1 LISATNLKQARMRSN
16 YKKLGR
22 YIKEVNKRNTELKVD
37 LLLGVS
43 IQKVLMP
50 SIANTV
56 GTDMTTYKIIN
67 RNQFAYG
74 PVTSRNGNKI
84 SVAILD
90 EYDEAI
96 ISQAYVVFEVNN
108 PGELLPEYLMMWFR
122 RSEFDRYARYK
133 SHGSAREIFGWQEMC
148 EVELPVPPIEK
159 QREIVAEYQ
168 AVQKR
173 IQINEQLIQKLE
185 ETAQA
190 VYRRW
195 FVEGVNVE
203 NLPEGW
209 KIGLLEELVEFKN
222 GKTNPKKSGNY
233 PVYGGNGIID
243 FINEYNSVDVIP
255 IGRVGAYCGSLY
267 RELGKCWISDNA
279 ISAKSKVK
287 CNMFAYYLLKDLKLN
302 ERSEGTGQPLIT
314 QGLLNSIEVLIPRT
328 ELIDEFENNV
338 SKLYS
343 FENLLVKKNQK
354 LTELKE
360 LLLSKLA
367 TIENQPINFP

>member
-1 LISATNLKQARMRSN
+1 MRSN
-16 YKKLGR
+16 YRKIGDFIRPVKVKNR
-22 YIKEVNKRNTELKVD
+22 ELKYSE
-37 LLLGVS
+37 LLG
-43 IQKVLMP
+43 INIDKFFMP
-50 SIANTV
+50 SVANVV
-56 GTDMTTYKIIN
+56 GTDMTNYKIVEPG
-67 RNQFAYG
+67 QFACNRMHVGRDYRI
-74 PVTSRNGNKI
+74 PVALSREKDPFI
-84 SVAILD
+84 VSPA
-90 EYDEAI
+90 YD
-96 ISQAYVVFEVNN
+96 VFEITR
-108 PGELLPEYLMMWFR
+108 PSELDTDFLMMWFSR
-122 RSEFDRYARYK
+122 KEYDRNAWFFTDADVRGGL
-133 SHGSAREIFGWQEMC
+133 SWDAFCSIGIPIPS
-148 EVELPVPPIEK
+148 IEK
-159 QREIVAEYQ
+159 QHEIVAEYQ

-173 IQINEQLIQKLE
+173 IQLNEQLIQKLE

-195 FVEGVNVE
+195 FVEGVDME
-203 NLPEGW
+203 NLPDGW

-243 FINEYNSVDVIP
+243 FVNEYNSVDVIP

-267 RELGKCWISDNA
+267 REPGKCWISDNA